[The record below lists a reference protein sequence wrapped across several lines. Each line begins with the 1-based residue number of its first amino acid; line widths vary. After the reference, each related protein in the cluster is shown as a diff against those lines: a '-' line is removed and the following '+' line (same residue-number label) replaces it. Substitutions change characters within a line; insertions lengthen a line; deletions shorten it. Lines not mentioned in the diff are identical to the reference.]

1 LRRKTLIMVREK
13 DEEKIKER
21 GKSSKIKEMRRMIEE
36 TKRRRNQS

>member
-1 LRRKTLIMVREK
+1 MVREK
-13 DEEKIKER
+13 DKEKIKER